1 MSCSQDCFTCAL
13 KIEGRN
19 DKNDVE
25 ANRNY
30 QNDQEIEKNDK
41 DGKKT
46 QNPNSCLKTLADMAG
61 DAKNIG
67 EAVGKNSLKLVDA
80 VLLN

>member
-1 MSCSQDCFTCAL
+1 MRCSQDCFTCAL

-67 EAVGKNSLKLVDA
+67 EVVGKNSFKFAEA
-80 VLLN
+80 VRM